1 MKKLIAVLFIFA
13 IGLSLIPLRTFATD
27 DSIEVLPTMTTQS
40 VTENRIW
47 VGTFQIVWNEILEN
61 IVKAP
66 IKFVGFNSKM
76 ATDLNKKEFTQNN
89 IDISAYYTKSGIVS
103 PKLKKEIEK
112 GIKKKFHEKVTS

>member
-1 MKKLIAVLFIFA
+1 MKKIIAILFIFA
-13 IGLSLIPLRTFATD
+13 ISLALLPARTFATD

-40 VTENRIW
+40 ATENRIW

-76 ATDLNKKEFTQNN
+76 ATDLNKKEFTKNN
-89 IDISAYYTKSGIVS
+89 INISAYYTKSGINN
-103 PKLKKEIEK
+103 
-112 GIKKKFHEKVTS
+112 